1 MVFWMQEMFWA
12 SQTLVII
19 NSTVQLYAV
28 LALLAPASPLR
39 VSAQNWT
46 THVVANTFA
55 GVGVLDFIDN
65 GGVALVRPS
74 LSYYPVL
81 LCAMC

>member
-1 MVFWMQEMFWA
+1 MQEKFWA
-12 SQTLVII
+12 SQTLVAI

-28 LALLAPASPLR
+28 LSLLSPSSSFR
-39 VSAQNWT
+39 ISATNWK

-65 GGVALVRPS
+65 GGVALVSPANPLIR
-74 LSYYPVL
+74 
-81 LCAMC
+81 